1 MLESQYQQEKK
12 KTKYQEY
19 QGLRRRRRHRRPH
32 LSSPE
37 THPHRPHLS
46 SPETH
51 PHRPHLLRLRDS
63 PVLQEVFRC
72 SSIPENLFGKF
83 SIFIDKKNK
92 GVHTMADSPA
102 TSDEGSDEVSESG
115 NVGFSKVEVEG
126 LRHLTLTKMEMTNHN
141 KRLKLCIKWF
151 QQVDENH
158 NLDKVKLQSD
168 LEAMHKKWFDAEMD
182 MLDIADHLKRKRIK
196 LRVREATVLII
207 FFYFIYF
214 FIFTFMTTTMR
225 SCRHEGADRGCEIS
239 KV

>member
-19 QGLRRRRRHRRPH
+19 QGLRRRLRHR
-32 LSSPE
+32 
-37 THPHRPHLS
+37 RPHLS

-51 PHRPHLLRLRDS
+51 PHRPHLLRLRDT

-72 SSIPENLFGKF
+72 SSIPENLFGKV

-115 NVGFSKVEVEG
+115 NVGFSK
-126 LRHLTLTKMEMTNHN
+126 TKMEMTNHN

-182 MLDIADHLKRKRIK
+182 MLEIADHLKRKRIK
-196 LRVREATVLII
+196 LRVQTVDVKLAK
-207 FFYFIYF
+207 YEE
-214 FIFTFMTTTMR
+214 T
-225 SCRHEGADRGCEIS
+225 
-239 KV
+239 